1 MSEKPATYGKSR
13 KARKRRKAT
22 AEGARPERSKLASA
36 VDELYARRLRGQ
48 LGEDAPAS
56 LEALLLSRGLAADV
70 DELLLLTLGAAASL
84 PVLPVSDPG
93 RSLTV
98 PEADVLVEGGFAT
111 KAREGGAR
119 YEEADPV
126 ARSVAEY
133 AALLASSRSVAEMAK
148 LLGVET
154 SRIRQ
159 RLGDRTIYGIKSGRT
174 WRLPAFQV
182 EGRGLVPN
190 IGAVL
195 REVPADLHP
204 VALQSWFAAACVD
217 LLPPVSD
224 APMSPRQW
232 LCAGHD
238 AGPVIELARQL

>member
-1 MSEKPATYGKSR
+1 MSEKRATYGKTP
-13 KARKRRKAT
+13 KARKAPAK
-22 AEGARPERSKLASA
+22 GARRPRRSELATA
-36 VDELYARRLRGQ
+36 VDELYAKRLRHQ

-56 LEALLLSRGLAADV
+56 LDALLSSRGVEADV
-70 DELLLLTLGAAASL
+70 EELLLITLGAAASL
-84 PVLPVSDPG
+84 PVLPASDPG

-98 PEADVLVEGGFAT
+98 PEADVLAEGGFAT
-111 KAREGGAR
+111 KAREDGAR
-119 YEEADPV
+119 YEKADPV

-133 AALLASSRSVAEMAK
+133 AALIAASRSVAEMAE
-148 LLGVET
+148 LLGVEP

-159 RLGDRTIYGIKSGRT
+159 RLGDHTIYGIKSGRT

-182 EGRGLVPN
+182 EGRALVPK

-195 REVPADLHP
+195 REVPVDLHP
-204 VALQSWFAAACVD
+204 VALQSWLLAACVD
-217 LLPPVSD
+217 LPDPVSE

-238 AGPVIELARQL
+238 AEPVIALARQL